1 MILVYVTNKR
11 LDEVAD
17 RSFKGRVSY
26 RNPRYFDKPEK
37 CDAVYIHGHWP
48 EIESAYEGKVLSS
61 DYPKHTGAGWYELSN
76 GDTVRGKENA
86 IEAENKL

>member
-17 RSFKGRVSY
+17 RSFDGRVSY
-26 RNPRYFDKPEK
+26 RNPRYFDKPEQ
-37 CDAVYIHGHWP
+37 CDAVYVHGNWP
-48 EIESAYEGKVLSS
+48 EVEAAYEGKLLTV

-76 GDTVRGKENA
+76 GETVRGKEKA
-86 IEAENKL
+86 MKAEEDL